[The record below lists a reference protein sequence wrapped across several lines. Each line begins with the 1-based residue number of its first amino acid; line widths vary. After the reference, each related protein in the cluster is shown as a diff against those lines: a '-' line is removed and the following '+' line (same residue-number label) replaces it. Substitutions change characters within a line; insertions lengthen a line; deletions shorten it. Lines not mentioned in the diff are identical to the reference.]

1 MSEFHFLRPLW
12 LLALPAVAVLV
23 IGLLRAKYSSRGWQA
38 VCDAQLLPFVLASGQ
53 RGSQRRSSA
62 PWLLG
67 LTGSML
73 VIALAGPTWERLPQ
87 PVFRDQSAL
96 VIALD
101 LSRSMDAG
109 DLKPSRLIRAR
120 HKITDILRTRQAGQT
135 ALLVY
140 AGEAF
145 TVTPL
150 TDDIDTILNQLG
162 SLDTD
167 MMPSQGSRA
176 DLALAAAA
184 ELLQQA
190 GATRGDILLV
200 TDGIEGDA
208 LASQLDSLRKQ
219 GHRLS
224 ILGTGSQQGAP
235 IPVAS
240 GGFLKDAQGSIV
252 VSRLDAAAL
261 QRWAQ
266 RGGGRYAGMRLDDH
280 DIQYL
285 FAGQTTRDLNQAEQ
299 ASGLR
304 SEQWREQG
312 PWLILLVIPL
322 AALAFRRG
330 VLILLLP
337 LLMPVPESAYA
348 VDWTS
353 LWSSPDQQGM
363 RAMEAGAAAD
373 AAQHFE
379 DPQWKAAA
387 QYRAGLYE
395 QAAASL
401 EPLKTSDAL
410 YNRGN
415 ALARLGQYPQA
426 MASYQQA
433 LELDPA
439 HEDARHNLELL
450 QQQQEQQQQ
459 EQQQQEQQQQE
470 QQQQEQQQQNES
482 QQDSQQGSREG
493 EQKPGDQQQAGSRAE
508 ESESAEQAASET
520 ADPDEG
526 AQAQDAASSAE
537 ETQGDQGKDDPD
549 PQTPS
554 TQQAQSSDQQGDTDT
569 TDMASFGEQQT
580 DEPSD
585 PATEQW
591 LRRIPDDPGG
601 LLRRK
606 FRYQYQQRE
615 RRAKPE
621 DEPW

>member
-12 LLALPAVAVLV
+12 LLALPAVAALI
-23 IGLLRAKYSSRGWQA
+23 IGLLRAKHSSRSWAA
-38 VCDAQLLPFVLASGQ
+38 VCDAQLLPFMLVGQ
-53 RGSQRRSSA
+53 RGPQRRSSA
-62 PWLLG
+62 PWLVG
-67 LTGSML
+67 ITGSLL

-150 TDDIDTILNQLG
+150 TDDADTILNQLA
-162 SLDTD
+162 SLDTG

-184 ELLQQA
+184 DLLQQA
-190 GATRGDILLV
+190 GVTRGDILLV
-200 TDGIEGDA
+200 TDGIEGDI

-235 IPVAS
+235 VPVAD

-252 VSRLDAAAL
+252 VPRLDAAAL

-266 RGGGRYAGMRLDDH
+266 RGGGRYAAIRLDDH

-285 FAGQTTRDLNQAEQ
+285 FAGQATRSLNQAEQ
-299 ASGLR
+299 ASGLQ
-304 SEQWREQG
+304 SDQWYEQG

-330 VLILLLP
+330 VLVLLLA
-337 LLMPVPESAYA
+337 LLMPVPESAHA
-348 VDWTS
+348 VDWAS
-353 LWSSPDQQGM
+353 LWSRPDQQGM
-363 RAMEAGAAAD
+363 RALEEGEAAD
-373 AAQHFE
+373 AAQVFE
-379 DPQWKAAA
+379 NPQWKAAA
-387 QYRAGLYE
+387 QYRAGQYE

-401 EPLKTSDAL
+401 EPMKTPDTL

-415 ALARLGQYPQA
+415 ALAKLGQYPQA
-426 MASYQQA
+426 MASYQQT
-433 LELDPA
+433 LELDPD

-450 QQQQEQQQQ
+450 QQQQQQQQ
-459 EQQQQEQQQQE
+459 EQQNQSPQDSPSSQDDSEQAGK
-470 QQQQEQQQQNES
+470 
-482 QQDSQQGSREG
+482 QQDSQDASSEG
-493 EQKPGDQQQAGSRAE
+493 DQNQDDQQQAGSDSE
-508 ESESAEQAASET
+508 ETQASEQAASEA
-520 ADPDEG
+520 ADQESKQHEQGTDERD
-526 AQAQDAASSAE
+526 AQTSSRQ
-537 ETQGDQGKDDPD
+537 ETQ
-549 PQTPS
+549 
-554 TQQAQSSDQQGDTDT
+554 SSEQRDETDVADT
-569 TDMASFGEQQT
+569 APISEQHT
-580 DEPSD
+580 EEASD

-606 FRYQYQQRE
+606 FLYQYQQRE

>member
-12 LLALPAVAVLV
+12 LLALPAVAALIV
-23 IGLLRAKYSSRGWQA
+23 GLLRARHSSRGWKA
-38 VCDAQLLPFVLASGQ
+38 VCDAQLLPFVLAAQ
-53 RGSQRRSSA
+53 RETQRRSSA
-62 PWLLG
+62 PWLVG
-67 LTGSML
+67 MTGSL
-73 VIALAGPTWERLPQ
+73 LIIALAGPTWERLPQ

-120 HKITDILRTRQAGQT
+120 HKITDILRARQAGQT

-150 TDDIDTILNQLG
+150 TDDADTILNQLA
-162 SLDTD
+162 SLDTG

-184 ELLQQA
+184 DLLQQA

-235 IPVAS
+235 IPVAE

-252 VSRLDAAAL
+252 VPRLDAAAL

-266 RGGGRYAGMRLDDH
+266 RGGGRYAAIRPDDH

-285 FAGQTTRDLNQAEQ
+285 FAGRTTGNLDQAEQ
-299 ASGLR
+299 ASGLQ

-330 VLILLLP
+330 VLVLLLP
-337 LLMPVPESAYA
+337 LLMPVPESAHA
-348 VDWTS
+348 VDWGS
-353 LWSSPDQQGM
+353 LWSRPDQQGM
-363 RAMEAGAAAD
+363 RALEEGEATD
-373 AAQHFE
+373 AAQYFE

-401 EPLKTSDAL
+401 EPVKTPDAL

-415 ALARLGQYPQA
+415 ALARLGQHPQA

-433 LELDPA
+433 LELDPD
-439 HEDARHNLELL
+439 HEDARYNLELL
-450 QQQQEQQQQ
+450 QQQQQQS
-459 EQQQQEQQQQE
+459 E
-470 QQQQEQQQQNES
+470 
-482 QQDSQQGSREG
+482 QDSQDSQDASGAG
-493 EQKPGDQQQAGSRAE
+493 DQQPGDQQHAGSD
-508 ESESAEQAASET
+508 SEQPQSAEQAASEA
-520 ADPDEG
+520 ADQEG
-526 AQAQDAASSAE
+526 AQQASSADD
-537 ETQGDQGKDDPD
+537 ETRADQGKDEGDA
-549 PQTPS
+549 QTS
-554 TQQAQSSDQQGDTDT
+554 SMQETQASEQRGETDNA
-569 TDMASFGEQQT
+569 DMASIGEQHT
-580 DEPSD
+580 EEASD

-606 FRYQYQQRE
+606 FLYQYQQRE

>member
-12 LLALPAVAVLV
+12 LLALPAVVALIV
-23 IGLLRAKYSSRGWQA
+23 GLLRARHSSRSWAA
-38 VCDAQLLPFVLASGQ
+38 VCDAQLLPFMLVEQ
-53 RGSQRRSSA
+53 RGRQRRSLA
-62 PWLLG
+62 PWLVG
-67 LTGSML
+67 ITGSLL

-150 TDDIDTILNQLG
+150 TDDVGTILAQLP
-162 SLDTD
+162 SLDTS
-167 MMPSQGSRA
+167 MMPLQGSRA

-190 GATRGDILLV
+190 GASRGDILLV
-200 TDGIEGDA
+200 TDGVEDDV
-208 LASQLDSLRKQ
+208 LASPLDSLRKQ

-235 IPVAS
+235 IPAAE

-252 VSRLDAAAL
+252 VPRLDAAAL

-266 RGGGRYAGMRLDDH
+266 RGGGRYAAIRADDQ

-285 FAGQTTRDLNQAEQ
+285 FAGQTTRNLNQAEQ
-299 ASGLR
+299 ASGLH
-304 SEQWREQG
+304 SDQWREQG

-330 VLILLLP
+330 VLLLLMP

-348 VDWTS
+348 MDWAS
-353 LWSSPDQQGM
+353 LWSRPDQQGV
-363 RAMEAGAAAD
+363 RALQQGEAAD
-373 AAQHFE
+373 AAQYFE

-387 QYRAGLYE
+387 QYRAARYE
-395 QAAASL
+395 RAAASL
-401 EPLKTSDAL
+401 EPIKTPDAF

-415 ALARLGQYPQA
+415 ALARLGRYPQA

-433 LELDPA
+433 LELDPD
-439 HEDARHNLELL
+439 HQDARHNLELL
-450 QQQQEQQQQ
+450 QQRQQEQQQQ
-459 EQQQQEQQQQE
+459 AQKDSPSSPEDSEQAGK
-470 QQQQEQQQQNES
+470 
-482 QQDSQQGSREG
+482 QQDSQHNSSEG
-493 EQKPGDQQQAGSRAE
+493 DRKQGDQQQAGSDSQAPQ
-508 ESESAEQAASET
+508 SNEQAAGEA
-520 ADPDEG
+520 ADREG
-526 AQAQDAASSAE
+526 AQDALSAADKTQD
-537 ETQGDQGKDDPD
+537 DQGKDEPD
-549 PQTPS
+549 AQTSRPQE
-554 TQQAQSSDQQGDTDT
+554 AQTSAQQGDTNA
-569 TDMASFGEQQT
+569 TDMASVSEQQT
-580 DEPSD
+580 DDASD

-606 FRYQYQQRE
+606 FLYQYQQRE
-615 RRAKPE
+615 GRAKAE
-621 DEPW
+621 DRPW

>member
-12 LLALPAVAVLV
+12 LLALPAVVALI
-23 IGLLRAKYSSRGWQA
+23 IGLLRAKHSSRSWAA
-38 VCDAQLLPFVLASGQ
+38 VCDAQLLPFMLVGQ
-53 RGSQRRSSA
+53 RGPQRRSSA
-62 PWLLG
+62 PWLVG
-67 LTGSML
+67 MTGSLL

-150 TDDIDTILNQLG
+150 TDDADTILNQLA
-162 SLDTD
+162 SLDTG

-176 DLALAAAA
+176 DLALTAAA

-235 IPVAS
+235 IPVAD

-252 VSRLDAAAL
+252 VPRLDAAAL

-266 RGGGRYAGMRLDDH
+266 RGGGRYATIRLDDH

-285 FAGQTTRDLNQAEQ
+285 FAGQTTRSLNQAEQ
-299 ASGLR
+299 VSGLQ
-304 SEQWREQG
+304 SDQWHEQG

-330 VLILLLP
+330 VLVLLLA
-337 LLMPVPESAYA
+337 LLMPVPESAHA
-348 VDWTS
+348 VDWAS
-353 LWSSPDQQGM
+353 LWSRPDQQGM
-363 RAMEAGAAAD
+363 RALEAGEAAD
-373 AAQHFE
+373 AAQVFE

-387 QYRAGLYE
+387 QYRAGQYE
-395 QAAASL
+395 QAAAGL
-401 EPLKTSDAL
+401 EPMKTPDTF

-415 ALARLGQYPQA
+415 ALAKLGQYPQA
-426 MASYQQA
+426 MASYQQT
-433 LELDPA
+433 LELDPD

-459 EQQQQEQQQQE
+459 EQQNQ
-470 QQQQEQQQQNES
+470 S
-482 QQDSQQGSREG
+482 QQDSPSSRDDSEQAGKQQDPQDASSEG
-493 EQKPGDQQQAGSRAE
+493 DQNQDDQQQAGSD
-508 ESESAEQAASET
+508 SQQTQSSEQAASEA
-520 ADPDEG
+520 AD
-526 AQAQDAASSAE
+526 QDS
-537 ETQGDQGKDDPD
+537 TQHDQGTDERD
-549 PQTPS
+549 
-554 TQQAQSSDQQGDTDT
+554 AQSSSRQETDSSEQGGETDAA
-569 TDMASFGEQQT
+569 DMASIDEQHT
-580 DEPSD
+580 EEASD

-606 FRYQYQQRE
+606 FLYQYQQRE

>member
-12 LLALPAVAVLV
+12 LLALPAVAALV
-23 IGLLRAKYSSRGWQA
+23 IGVLRAKHSSRNWAA
-38 VCDAQLLPFVLASGQ
+38 VCDAQLLPFMLVDA
-53 RGSQRRSSA
+53 RGLQRRTLA
-62 PWLLG
+62 PWLVG
-67 LTGSML
+67 ITGSLL
-73 VIALAGPTWERLPQ
+73 VLALAGPTWERLPQ

-120 HKITDILRTRQAGQT
+120 HKITDLLRTRQAGQT

-150 TDDIDTILNQLG
+150 TDDVDTILAQLP
-162 SLDTD
+162 SLDTS

-176 DLALAAAA
+176 DRALAAAT

-200 TDGIEGDA
+200 TDGVNGDA
-208 LASQLDSLRKQ
+208 LASQVDSLRKQ

-235 IPVAS
+235 VAVAD

-252 VSRLDAAAL
+252 IPTLDAAAL
-261 QRWAQ
+261 QRWAR
-266 RGGGRYAGMRLDDH
+266 RGGGRYAEIRVDDE
-280 DIQYL
+280 DIRYL
-285 FAGQTTRDLNQAEQ
+285 FAGQATGDLNQAEQ
-299 ASGLR
+299 ASGLH
-304 SEQWREQG
+304 SDQWRELG

-330 VLILLLP
+330 VLLVLMP
-337 LLMPVPESAYA
+337 LLIPVPESAYA
-348 VDWTS
+348 LDWAS
-353 LWSSPDQQGM
+353 LWSRPDQQGV
-363 RAMEAGAAAD
+363 RALEQGQAAD
-373 AAQHFE
+373 AAQYFE

-387 QYRAGLYE
+387 QYRAGQY
-395 QAAASL
+395 QRAAASL
-401 EPLKTSDAL
+401 ESIKTPDAY

-426 MASYQQA
+426 MVSYQQA
-433 LELDPA
+433 LELDPD
-439 HEDARHNLELL
+439 HQDARHNLELL
-450 QQQQEQQQQ
+450 QQQQQQKEQQQQ
-459 EQQQQEQQQQE
+459 A
-470 QQQQEQQQQNES
+470 QQNSSSSPEDS
-482 QQDSQQGSREG
+482 AQAGKQQASNAGDQHQRE
-493 EQKPGDQQQAGSRAE
+493 QQQAGSEVQA
-508 ESESAEQAASET
+508 SQTAEQPASE
-520 ADPDEG
+520 ADHQEYT
-526 AQAQDAASSAE
+526 QDASSAA
-537 ETQGDQGKDDPD
+537 QDRRDHQGKNQPD
-549 PQTPS
+549 ERASS
-554 TQQAQSSDQQGDTDT
+554 TQEIPSSAQQHESGATET
-569 TDMASFGEQQT
+569 ASISEQQT
-580 DEPSD
+580 DEALN

-606 FRYQYQQRE
+606 FLYQYQQRE
-615 RRAKPE
+615 SRAKAE
-621 DEPW
+621 DQPW

>member
-12 LLALPAVAVLV
+12 LLALPAVVALI
-23 IGLLRAKYSSRGWQA
+23 IGLLRAKHSSRSWAA
-38 VCDAQLLPFVLASGQ
+38 VCDAQLLPFMLVGQ
-53 RGSQRRSSA
+53 RGPQRRSSA
-62 PWLLG
+62 PWLVG
-67 LTGSML
+67 MTGSLL

-150 TDDIDTILNQLG
+150 TDDADTILNQLA
-162 SLDTD
+162 SLDTG

-176 DLALAAAA
+176 DLALTAAAD
-184 ELLQQA
+184 LLQQA

-235 IPVAS
+235 IPVAD

-252 VSRLDAAAL
+252 VPRLDAAAL

-266 RGGGRYAGMRLDDH
+266 RGGGRYATIRLDDH

-285 FAGQTTRDLNQAEQ
+285 FAGQTTRSLNQAEQ
-299 ASGLR
+299 VSGLQ
-304 SEQWREQG
+304 SDQWHEQG

-330 VLILLLP
+330 VLVLLLA
-337 LLMPVPESAYA
+337 LLMPVPESAHA
-348 VDWTS
+348 VDWAS
-353 LWSSPDQQGM
+353 LWSRPDQQGM
-363 RAMEAGAAAD
+363 RALEAGEAAD
-373 AAQHFE
+373 AAQVFE

-387 QYRAGLYE
+387 QYRAGQYE
-395 QAAASL
+395 QAAAGL
-401 EPLKTSDAL
+401 EPMKTPDTF

-415 ALARLGQYPQA
+415 ALAKLGQYPQA
-426 MASYQQA
+426 MASYQQT
-433 LELDPA
+433 LELDPD

-459 EQQQQEQQQQE
+459 EQQNQ
-470 QQQQEQQQQNES
+470 S
-482 QQDSQQGSREG
+482 QQDSPSSRDDSEQAGKQQDSQDASSEG
-493 EQKPGDQQQAGSRAE
+493 DQNQDDQQQAGSD
-508 ESESAEQAASET
+508 SQQTQSSEQAASEA
-520 ADPDEG
+520 AD
-526 AQAQDAASSAE
+526 QDS
-537 ETQGDQGKDDPD
+537 TQHDQGTDERD
-549 PQTPS
+549 
-554 TQQAQSSDQQGDTDT
+554 AQSSSRQETDSSEQGGETDAA
-569 TDMASFGEQQT
+569 DMASIDEQHT
-580 DEPSD
+580 EEASD

-606 FRYQYQQRE
+606 FLYQYQQRE

>member
-12 LLALPAVAVLV
+12 LLALPAVALLI
-23 IGLLRAKYSSRGWQA
+23 IGLLRAKYSSRGWKA
-38 VCDAQLLPFVLASGQ
+38 VCDAQLLPFVLVSRQ
-53 RGSQRRSSA
+53 RRAQRRSSA

-120 HKITDILRTRQAGQT
+120 HKITDILRTRQTGQT

-150 TDDIDTILNQLG
+150 TDDADTILNQLG
-162 SLDTD
+162 SLDTG

-200 TDGIEGDA
+200 TDGIEGEA

-235 IPVAS
+235 IPVAD

-252 VSRLDAAAL
+252 VPRLDAAAL

-266 RGGGRYAGMRLDDH
+266 RGGGRYAAIRLDDH

-299 ASGLR
+299 ASDLR

-337 LLMPVPESAYA
+337 LLMPVPESAHA
-348 VDWTS
+348 VDWSS
-353 LWSSPDQQGM
+353 LWSRPDQQGM
-363 RAMEAGAAAD
+363 RAMEAGSAAD

-379 DPQWKAAA
+379 DPQWRAAA

-401 EPLKTSDAL
+401 EPVKTTDAL

-433 LELDPA
+433 LELDPG

-459 EQQQQEQQQQE
+459 DQSQQDQ
-470 QQQQEQQQQNES
+470 S
-482 QQDSQQGSREG
+482 QQDSPSSGDESEQAGKPQDSQDASGEG
-493 EQKPGDQQQAGSRAE
+493 EQKQGDQQQAGSGAQ
-508 ESESAEQAASET
+508 ESQSAEQAASEM
-520 ADPDEG
+520 ADQQSE
-526 AQAQDAASSAE
+526 QDASSAGE
-537 ETQGDQGKDDPD
+537 ETPGDAGKD
-549 PQTPS
+549 QAETQASSRQAAPS
-554 TQQAQSSDQQGDTDT
+554 AEQRGETDIADTASS
-569 TDMASFGEQQT
+569 GEQHT
-580 DEPSD
+580 DEAPD

>member
-12 LLALPAVAVLV
+12 LLALPAVAALI
-23 IGLLRAKYSSRGWQA
+23 IGLLRARHSSRGWKA
-38 VCDAQLLPFVLASGQ
+38 VCDAQLLPFVLAAQ
-53 RGSQRRSSA
+53 RETQRRSSA
-62 PWLLG
+62 PWLVG
-67 LTGSML
+67 MTGSL
-73 VIALAGPTWERLPQ
+73 LIIALAGPTWERLPQ

-120 HKITDILRTRQAGQT
+120 HKITDILRARQAGQT

-150 TDDIDTILNQLG
+150 TDDADTILNQLA
-162 SLDTD
+162 SLDTG

-184 ELLQQA
+184 DLLQQA

-235 IPVAS
+235 IPVAE

-252 VSRLDAAAL
+252 VPRLDAAAL

-266 RGGGRYAGMRLDDH
+266 RGGGRYAAIRPDDH

-285 FAGQTTRDLNQAEQ
+285 FAGRTTGNLDQAEQ
-299 ASGLR
+299 ASGLQ

-330 VLILLLP
+330 VLGLLLP
-337 LLMPVPESAYA
+337 LLMPVPESAHA
-348 VDWTS
+348 VDWGS
-353 LWSSPDQQGM
+353 LWSRPDQRGM
-363 RAMEAGAAAD
+363 RALEEGEATD
-373 AAQHFE
+373 AAQYFE

-401 EPLKTSDAL
+401 ESVKTPDAL

-415 ALARLGQYPQA
+415 ALARLGQHPQA

-433 LELDPA
+433 LELDPD
-439 HEDARHNLELL
+439 HEDARYNLELL
-450 QQQQEQQQQ
+450 QQQQQQS
-459 EQQQQEQQQQE
+459 E
-470 QQQQEQQQQNES
+470 
-482 QQDSQQGSREG
+482 QDSQDSQDSQDASGAG
-493 EQKPGDQQQAGSRAE
+493 DQKPGDQQHAGSD
-508 ESESAEQAASET
+508 SEQPQSAEQAASEA
-520 ADPDEG
+520 ADQEG
-526 AQAQDAASSAE
+526 AQHASSAGE
-537 ETQGDQGKDDPD
+537 ETQIDQGNDEGDA
-549 PQTPS
+549 QTSS
-554 TQQAQSSDQQGDTDT
+554 TQETQASEQRGEVDTA
-569 TDMASFGEQQT
+569 DMASIGEQHT
-580 DEPSD
+580 EEASD

-606 FRYQYQQRE
+606 FLYQYQQRE